1 MYEVTIGIPVYNVEK
16 YIRQTLDSALAQTF
30 PSIEFLICDDCGS
43 DSSIEIIQEIRDNHP
58 RGKDIRILHQPNNM
72 GVSAAR
78 NRIIGEARGY
88 MLYFM
93 DSDDLIEPFTI
104 AKLVEEQKQ
113 NDADIVFGSYDK
125 IAVYNDN
132 HIEDVIQYTR
142 SIFLEEDQLATFSYS
157 KYGAMQ
163 ASACN
168 YLVKV
173 KLLRDI
179 GLRFIDINFW
189 EDMAFTYE
197 LVTYCHRAVLLPDV
211 TYHYMCRLNSLSNYQ
226 KREIIQKKEI
236 LRNLKAVNY
245 LREKSDKLRLKSY
258 YPLRCY
264 IVMKT
269 YFYVYRNIVQNA
281 PKITP
286 PFSNKELKAIVKHPA
301 TFFEILKFRK
311 AKFKN
316 LLLYCWGSMPV
327 LITKLL
333 IKLYYNMIFLSK
345 NKTY

>member
-1 MYEVTIGIPVYNVEK
+1 MKYDVTIGIPIYNVEK

-30 PSIEFLICDDCGS
+30 PSIEFLICDDCGT
-43 DSSIEIIQEIRDNHP
+43 DSSINIVREYQEKHP
-58 RGKDIRILHQPNNM
+58 RGKHIRILHQTKNM

-78 NRIIGEARGY
+78 NRIIEEAGGT

-93 DSDDLIEPFTI
+93 DGDDIIEAFTI
-104 AKLVEEQKQ
+104 ERLFETYKAY
-113 NDADIVFGSYDK
+113 NADIVFGSYDK
-125 IAVYNDN
+125 IETFNNNNVLMTM
-132 HIEDVIQYTR
+132 QYQPM
-142 SIFLEEDQLATFSYS
+142 ILLHEDQLATFAYS
-157 KYGAMQ
+157 KYGSIQ
-163 ASACN
+163 ASAWN

-173 KLLRDI
+173 RLLRDI

-236 LRNLKAVNY
+236 LRNLKAVDY
-245 LREKSDKLRLKSY
+245 LRERSDKLRLKSY

-269 YFYVYRNIVQNA
+269 YFYVYRNIVQNGS
-281 PKITP
+281 KITP
-286 PFSNKELKAIVKHPA
+286 SFSNKELKTILKHPA

-316 LLLYCWGSMPV
+316 LLLYFWGVMPIF
-327 LITKLL
+327 ITRPL
-333 IKLYYNMIFLSK
+333 IKLY
-345 NKTY
+345 